1 MKLPIL
7 LLLSSLFVSAETLS
21 ISEQQTLKTYNHRPS
36 LKKTVERRM
45 QRLAKV
51 TEEEAIEI
59 ASLYCTGEDIN
70 PKLAHKKRYL
80 FYYVD
85 TKSCQLYINALD
97 GSLLRGEKI
106 NG

>member
-7 LLLSSLFVSAETLS
+7 LFLSSLFVSAETLS

-51 TEEEAIEI
+51 SKDEAIKI
-59 ASLYCTGEDIN
+59 ASLYCTSENIN

-97 GSLLRGEKI
+97 GSLLSEEKV

>member
-1 MKLPIL
+1 MKLPVL
-7 LLLSSLFVSAETLS
+7 LLLGSLFVSAETLS

-51 TEEEAIEI
+51 TAEEAIEI
-59 ASLYCTGEDIN
+59 ASPYCGGEDID
-70 PKLAHKKRYL
+70 PKLAHKHRYL
-80 FYYVD
+80 FYYVE
-85 TKSCQLYINALD
+85 TQSCQLYINALD
-97 GSLLRGEKI
+97 GSLLSEESV